1 VTYLRA
7 FGRVTELRKLG
18 QNQRGGYLKSKKWL
32 FDKEIHERKH
42 SFAERDGR
50 PVGRPVGRRF
60 FLGQPLGIPGT
71 PKRGVPHHEL
81 YSISTRLFLLKRAT
95 L

>member
-1 VTYLRA
+1 M
-7 FGRVTELRKLG
+7 TELRKLG
-18 QNQRGGYLKSKKWL
+18 QNQRGGYLKSKKRL

-50 PVGRPVGRRF
+50 PVGRPVGRSVGRRF

-71 PKRGVPHHEL
+71 PKRGVPH
-81 YSISTRLFLLKRAT
+81 YMCNFTDIDLLGAG
-95 L
+95 LSG